1 MALRRSRMVLAPWP
15 CLAASLGILLSPLS
29 HTRTHTVPSD
39 SSLETPAVGGAGP
52 KAGPGTGVRRRATP
66 GWSANTNSNLLLS
79 LFGLLQTGCPPPL
92 SPSAL
97 RPRRSFSCTHTAGPH
112 RIRTTSCRAAAQHRA
127 RSHRACD
134 GGKGPCQIED
144 RPPARQRVLRAADA
158 AGALSCLEPPP
169 GPLHSVCEVERW
181 AAVGNRT
188 PPRATALARLPC
200 GRWQRGGVVCRL
212 HCASS
217 DV

>member
-1 MALRRSRMVLAPWP
+1 MVLAPCHALLLP
-15 CLAASLGILLSPLS
+15 LAFSSAPS
-29 HTRTHTVPSD
+29 HTRAHTQSQV
-39 SSLETPAVGGAGP
+39 TPRSRLRLSGERAP
-52 KAGPGTGVRRRATP
+52 RRAP
-66 GWSANTNSNLLLS
+66 GPECGDALRQA
-79 LFGLLQTGCPPPL
+79 GLLIPTPTCSHPCSVFFKQAAPPL

-127 RSHRACD
+127 RSHRACG

-158 AGALSCLEPPP
+158 AGALPCLEPPP
-169 GPLHSVCEVERW
+169 GPLHSVARWSDGLPSGIERHR
-181 AAVGNRT
+181 G